1 MSIRSGG
8 NGNEKKID
16 RVESLTLT
24 AYILISQVRKIIS
37 GMPIHQ
43 SDKREIIEEIVRLL
57 YRGLHKNQMEDPDP
71 GESMSK
77 YISAPSNQIGIRVL
91 TIVDN

>member
-1 MSIRSGG
+1 
-8 NGNEKKID
+8 
-16 RVESLTLT
+16 
-24 AYILISQVRKIIS
+24 
-37 GMPIHQ
+37 MPIHQ

-57 YRGLHKNQMEDPDP
+57 YRGLHKNQMENPDP

-91 TIVDN
+91 TIVDNWPEYWAVELRKIKKSRF